1 MEFPAPCLLCG
12 CSSRSS
18 QASQLWLG
26 QREASKEKQEAAQL
40 NPRPHTVEIGVPS
53 SLQHVAVTSVSLNV
67 ITSLK
72 NADIEELAED
82 VSRMNKFLHGQIEK
96 GLDMLMWVV
105 LSQNT

>member
-40 NPRPHTVEIGVPS
+40 KPRPQVADTGVPS
-53 SLQHVAVTSVSLNV
+53 ILHHVAVTSDSLNV
-67 ITSLK
+67 ITSLY
-72 NADIEELAED
+72 NRDNETLAVGEAK
-82 VSRMNKFLHGQIEK
+82 MNERRSERCSK
-96 GLDMLMWVV
+96 V
-105 LSQNT
+105 LLV

>member
-40 NPRPHTVEIGVPS
+40 NPRPQVTDTGVPS
-53 SLQHVAVTSVSLNV
+53 SIQQVAVTSDSLKV
-67 ITSLK
+67 ITSLYSK
-72 NADIEELAED
+72 DNETLVEGESRTKEMKSGTWRDWLQEL
-82 VSRMNKFLHGQIEK
+82 GQMCSK
-96 GLDMLMWVV
+96 
-105 LSQNT
+105 

>member
-40 NPRPHTVEIGVPS
+40 NPRPQVTDTGVPS
-53 SLQHVAVTSVSLNV
+53 SIQQVAVTSDSLNV
-67 ITSLK
+67 ITSLYNK
-72 NADIEELAED
+72 DNETLVEGE
-82 VSRMNKFLHGQIEK
+82 SRMDQMKPWTCTDLLQKLGQIFSK
-96 GLDMLMWVV
+96 
-105 LSQNT
+105 